1 MDKKKYIYISK
12 VKKLL
17 KYLVLSL
24 VVSVSMKYIPKNQIE
39 NKEIIMIASLT
50 SVTFAIL
57 DIINPNIKLYN

>member
-24 VVSVSMKYIPKNQIE
+24 VVSVSIKYIPKNQIE

>member
-39 NKEIIMIASLT
+39 NKEIIMVASLT

>member
-1 MDKKKYIYISK
+1 IYISK

-39 NKEIIMIASLT
+39 NKEIIMVASLT

>member
-24 VVSVSMKYIPKNQIE
+24 VVAVSMKYIPNNKIE